1 MIDLG
6 DTRLLIV
13 AGKGGVGKTTVAAV
27 LAESARRARR
37 RVCLIDVEGRPG
49 LGAMFARPE
58 PLGFEPT
65 ELADGV
71 TARSIASD
79 RALVEYLDE
88 HGLARFSKRLSDS
101 GTLEVISSGA
111 PGLRD
116 LLILGKIKQIAL
128 SDDFDL
134 VIVDSPASGH
144 AVSFLRSPQG
154 LLDAV
159 RSGPVRSQA
168 EEVLALLRDAQRCAA
183 VLVTLPEETPIN
195 ETLETAAALRDRVG
209 VRLCGVVVNQVA
221 AGEELEGLHLDTA
234 GLGRAEAGALRAA
247 TAYTLARLAAQRDQI
262 ARLAD
267 FAVTCV
273 PAVATV
279 TLDALVGSLT

>member
-1 MIDLG
+1 MG

-49 LGAMFARPE
+49 LATMFGQPE

-65 ELADGV
+65 ELAEGI
-71 TARSIASD
+71 TARSIAAD
-79 RALVEYLDE
+79 RALGEYLDE
-88 HGLARFSKRLSDS
+88 HGLARFSKRLSES
-101 GTLEVISSGA
+101 GTLDVISSGA

-116 LLILGKIKQIAL
+116 LLILGKVKQIAL
-128 SDDFDL
+128 SDEFDL

-159 RSGPVRSQA
+159 RGGPVRAQA
-168 EEVLALLRDAQRCAA
+168 EDVLGLLRDGERCAA

-209 VRLCGVVVNQVA
+209 VRLWGVIVNQVA
-221 AGEELEGLHLDTA
+221 AGEDLEGLRLDAA
-234 GLGRAEAGALRAA
+234 GLPRAETAALRAA
-247 TAYTLARLAAQRDQI
+247 AVYTLARVAAQREQI
-262 ARLAD
+262 TRLAD
-267 FAVTCV
+267 FAVTRL
-273 PAVATV
+273 PTVADV
-279 TLDALVGSLT
+279 TLDALAGALG